1 VRTRGSAPRSMPRFG
16 PPNAFVGSM
25 FDLIGKYCF
34 KPEIRAISLLSLAIL
49 QAASLSADPVAVRRV
64 GGALHGFLDMRAVDG
79 AIIASGDLTQVAH
92 GSQLTSRLTFHF
104 KDGSL
109 QDETTVFSQRG
120 HFRMVTDHLVQKGP
134 SFKRPMD
141 VSIDGAR
148 GLVTVRYAD
157 DKGDEKVE
165 TKNMTLPP
173 DLANGMLPTLLSN
186 IGPGTLSMTVSMLV
200 ATPKPM
206 VVKLVISAEGE
217 DSFSIGTAGHK
228 ATRYDVKVDIGGIK
242 GALAPL
248 VGKQP
253 PDTLV
258 WILDSSSPVFLKSE
272 GPSFE
277 DGPIWRIELASP
289 VWPEVAQASAERRK

>member
-1 VRTRGSAPRSMPRFG
+1 MFYFNSKY
-16 PPNAFVGSM
+16 AFRLAKLST
-25 FDLIGKYCF
+25 
-34 KPEIRAISLLSLAIL
+34 PLLSLAMF
-49 QAASLSADPVAVRRV
+49 QAASLSAEPVAVRQV
-64 GGALHGFLDMRAVDG
+64 GGALHGFLDLRAVNG

-134 SFKRPMD
+134 AFKHPMD
-141 VSIDGAR
+141 VSMDCAR

-157 DKGDEKVE
+157 DKGDDKVE
-165 TKNMTLPP
+165 TKHLTLPP
-173 DLANGMLPTLLSN
+173 DLANGMIPTLLNN
-186 IGPGTLSMTVSMLV
+186 IGPGTPSFTVSMLV
-200 ATPKPM
+200 ATPKPQ

-217 DSFSIGTAGHK
+217 DSFSIGTASHK
-228 ATRYDVKVDIGGIK
+228 ATRYVVKVDIGGIK
-242 GALAPL
+242 GVLAPL

-258 WILDSSSPVFLKSE
+258 WILGGSSPAFLKSE
-272 GPSFE
+272 GPSYE

-289 VWPEVAQASAERRK
+289 VWPEVAQTSAERGK

>member
-1 VRTRGSAPRSMPRFG
+1 MPH
-16 PPNAFVGSM
+16 
-25 FDLIGKYCF
+25 LIGKRCF
-34 KPEIRAISLLSLAIL
+34 KSGMRAIPLLSLAIL
-49 QAASLSADPVAVRRV
+49 QTASLSADPVPVRRV

-79 AIIASGDLTQVAH
+79 AIIANGDLTQVAH

-134 SFKRPMD
+134 EFKHPMD
-141 VSIDGAR
+141 VSIDSAR

-157 DKGDEKVE
+157 DKGNEKVE

-173 DLANGMLPTLLSN
+173 DLANGMVPTLLNN
-186 IGPGTLSMTVSMLV
+186 IGAATPSITVSMLV

-206 VVKLVISAEGE
+206 LVKLVISAEGE
-217 DSFSIGTAGHK
+217 DSFSIGTASHK

-242 GALAPL
+242 GVLAPL

-253 PDTLV
+253 PDTHV
-258 WILDSSSPVFLKSE
+258 WILGGSSPAFLKSE

-289 VWPEVAQASAERRK
+289 VWPTEVAQASAERRK